1 MAEDSLKVSIKGDLE
16 DLQAKVQQG
25 DRELAAFKLKAEANA
40 QIKLKVDLA
49 KYQSDLADAR
59 KQLTAF
65 RKAGDAEGEIKTR
78 LNIEELQKK
87 IRDGRS
93 ALKDL
98 QGELGAAERSFFS
111 LNGIA
116 TDAIK
121 AFTGLQVIRSITGLL
136 QDAFNA
142 SVSFESAFAGVRK
155 TVEGTPEELAQL
167 YCIFNR

>member
-1 MAEDSLKVSIKGDLE
+1 MQVVLRRCYTLDEIEAKRFGMNPVGTAWELTTLSFVIDWFISVGDFI
-16 DLQAKVQQG
+16 
-25 DRELAAFKLKAEANA
+25 AA
-40 QIKLKVDLA
+40 
-49 KYQSDLADAR
+49 Y
-59 KQLTAF
+59 TP
-65 RKAGDAEGEIKTR
+65 TR

-111 LNGIA
+111 LNGIV

-155 TVEGTPEELAQL
+155 TVEGTPEELAH
-167 YCIFNR
+167 ISNRAITTARSCTTATLS